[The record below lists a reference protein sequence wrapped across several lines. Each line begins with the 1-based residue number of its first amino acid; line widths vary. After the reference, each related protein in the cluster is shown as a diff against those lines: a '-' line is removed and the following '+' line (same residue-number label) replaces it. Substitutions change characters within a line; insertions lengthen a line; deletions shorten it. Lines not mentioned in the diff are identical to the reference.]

1 MKKQHSSD
9 GQSDRA
15 GLFEPITIGNMTLE
29 NRTVRSATWMGMA
42 DAEGGCTPRLIEI
55 KAALARG
62 GVGLIITGGA
72 MVDAACTFAPGAL
85 NCDGDALEPGLAAM
99 AQAVHDQGGRIA
111 LQIAHGGLMAPAELT
126 GQQPVGPSPMLT
138 EQGPLGRA
146 LTVDEIDEIV
156 EAFGAAAQRAVR
168 TGYDAVQVHG
178 AHGYLL
184 SEFISPWFN
193 HRTDDYGGSL
203 ENRARLLLQVVRR
216 VRQETGDA
224 YPILAKINVDDRL
237 PDGFGVSDM
246 LTVCGWLQE
255 AGVDAIELS
264 GGTTMALLQGQ
275 PQNSYARVGDTGV
288 YWRDAAVQLKQRV
301 SLPLILV
308 GGIRSRAT
316 AEALLS
322 EGVCDCIALCRPLI
336 REPDLVARWRSG
348 AASEA
353 ACISCD
359 GCFGPGMAGLGVQ
372 CVQLGASQA
381 AGQAN

>member
-1 MKKQHSSD
+1 MNQQRSSS
-9 GQSDRA
+9 GRGERA
-15 GLFEPITIGNMTLE
+15 GLFEPITIGDMTLE

-42 DAEGGCTPRLIEI
+42 DAEGGATPRLIEI

-72 MVDAACTFAPGAL
+72 MVDAASTFGPGAL
-85 NCDGDALEPGLAAM
+85 ACDRDALEPGLAAM
-99 AQAVHDQGGRIA
+99 AQAVHDYGGRIA
-111 LQIAHGGLMAPAELT
+111 LQLAHGGLMAPAELT
-126 GQQPVGPSPMLT
+126 GQQPVCPSPLLT
-138 EQGPLGRA
+138 EQGPLVRA
-146 LTVDEIDEIV
+146 LTVEELDEIV
-156 EAFGAAAQRAVR
+156 EAFGAAARRAVR

-184 SEFISPWFN
+184 SEFLSPWFN
-193 HRTDDYGGSL
+193 HRTDEYGGSL

-216 VRQETGDA
+216 VREETGDG
-224 YPILAKINVDDRL
+224 YPILAKINVEDRL
-237 PDGFGVSDM
+237 PDGFGMSDM
-246 LTVCGWLQE
+246 LTVCEWLEQ

-264 GGTTMALLQGQ
+264 GGTTLALLQGQ
-275 PQNSYARVGDTGV
+275 PQNSYARVGDPSV
-288 YWRDAAVQLKQRV
+288 YWRDAAVQLRQRV

-322 EGVCDCIALCRPLI
+322 EGVCDCVALCRPLI

-348 AASEA
+348 EATEA

-359 GCFGPGMAGLGVQ
+359 GCFGPGTQGLGVQ
-372 CVQLGASQA
+372 CVQLGAQA
-381 AGQAN
+381 AGQAT